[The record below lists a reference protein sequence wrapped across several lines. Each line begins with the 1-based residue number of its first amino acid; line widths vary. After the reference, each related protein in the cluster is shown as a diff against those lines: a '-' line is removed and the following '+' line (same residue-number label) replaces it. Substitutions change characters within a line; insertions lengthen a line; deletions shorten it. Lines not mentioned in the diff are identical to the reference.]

1 MSGKFRALTLIEEG
15 ELERLRQRQIKEYEP
30 ALKTLATTQ
39 ENIQRL
45 FDDPDLDDEGKFK
58 VLTALQE
65 RFGYLYNKF
74 KNSGKAT
81 AVPDHVTAPAV
92 TPAPTAPA
100 VATAGRA
107 VAATTLA
114 AVAPQASAAAAA
126 AAAATGATM
135 KRPDSAGEPDSE
147 MGLSGLFSSGAA
159 NIPVTY
165 DRKAKVFQDF
175 LSEHKS
181 EICQNSKQ
189 ELVIDGLAIPNSS
202 ASELIRSLF
211 VKNQHMNLIG
221 QANLLQKLKQ
231 LNVDPS
237 MFSQKEAVASLTHL
251 TKHKNSPSS
260 ASQFTSKAESQSG
273 WGKRKSHHASRT
285 SSSSSLNNI
294 LPPPGKAPRL
304 LHVFRF

>member
-1 MSGKFRALTLIEEG
+1 MAGKFRALTLIEEG

-30 ALKTLATTQ
+30 ALKSLATTQ

-65 RFGYLYNKF
+65 RFGYLYGKF

-81 AVPDHVTAPAV
+81 AVPDHVPAPAV
-92 TPAPTAPA
+92 TPPAIAPA

-114 AVAPQASAAAAA
+114 AAAPQASAAAAA
-126 AAAATGATM
+126 AAASGVMTKTA
-135 KRPDSAGEPDSE
+135 DSAGEPDSE

-165 DRKAKVFQDF
+165 ERKVKVLQDF
-175 LSEHKS
+175 LNAHKS

-202 ASELIRSLF
+202 ASELIRSLY
-211 VKNQHMNLIG
+211 VKNQNMNLIG

-231 LNVDPS
+231 LKVDPN
-237 MFSQKEAVASLTHL
+237 MFSQKEVVASLTHL

-260 ASQFTSKAESQSG
+260 ASQSTSKAESQSG